1 MGNVT
6 VSDENENVDNILDD
20 EPIVEADAEIVDADG
35 AVVDEADPSADPSNE
50 EEPVVLT
57 VEDQLEQ
64 AQALAEEHRNNWL
77 RTLADVENQ
86 KKRLKK
92 LETDMYTNARVNI
105 GTELLPVLDDFN
117 LAMQSV
123 PETIAADDWYKGLEL
138 VPRKLAAVIEK
149 IGLKKIDSVG
159 HEFDPSLHQ
168 AIQSV
173 ESDEFESGTVIK
185 EFQAGY
191 EIHGRIVRPAIVV
204 VAA

>member
-1 MGNVT
+1 M
-6 VSDENENVDNILDD
+6 SDDNEEHIMDD
-20 EPIVEADAEIVDADG
+20 EPIAEADAEIVDADG
-35 AVVDEADPSADPSNE
+35 DVVDAEA

-57 VEDQLEQ
+57 VEEQLVQ

-77 RTLADVENQ
+77 RTVADVENQ

-123 PETIAADDWYKGLEL
+123 PEAIAADDWYKGLEL
-138 VPRKLAAVIEK
+138 VPRKLAAVVEK
-149 IGLKKIDSVG
+149 IGLKRIESVG

-168 AIQSV
+168 AIQSQ
-173 ESDEFESGTVIK
+173 ESDEHESGTVIK